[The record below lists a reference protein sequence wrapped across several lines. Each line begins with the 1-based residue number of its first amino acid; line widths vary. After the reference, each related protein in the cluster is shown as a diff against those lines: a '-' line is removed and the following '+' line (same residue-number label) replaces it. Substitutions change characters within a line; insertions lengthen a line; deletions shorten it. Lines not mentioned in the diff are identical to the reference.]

1 MKIENHGQL
10 DVYKMAFDA
19 AVEIFECSKSFP
31 AEEKYSLTDQIR
43 TILNMIILSAKWS
56 ECETS
61 PANGLSDDP
70 APLVRLHLRTSAI
83 LLLTRSPFLFFT
95 LSPCLLLT
103 LPVDRMFE
111 NEQNLERK

>member
-43 TILNMIILSAKWS
+43 TILNMIILSAK
-56 ECETS
+56 
-61 PANGLSDDP
+61 
-70 APLVRLHLRTSAI
+70 
-83 LLLTRSPFLFFT
+83 
-95 LSPCLLLT
+95 
-103 LPVDRMFE
+103 
-111 NEQNLERK
+111 